1 MCIHTDLDPNPQTL
15 LFLQPNSWRFLDSL
29 AGKLANRLGGM
40 GMQAVLWC
48 KAMILHIIIIHIIKS
63 IIITSIINIIIKIT
77 IPIILTLSV
86 FLEILSLLLFLQLC
100 YCYCHFFLPGDGLS
114 VCGFNYRPQKPH
126 VGSSRAQ
133 DITIAFSLHIKWEYQ
148 RPIPSQ
154 RNILT
159 LIPRPFQ
166 P

>member
-48 KAMILHIIIIHIIKS
+48 KAMLIHIIIIHIIKS
-63 IIITSIINIIIKIT
+63 IIITSIINIIIRIHIT
-77 IPIILTLSV
+77 IILTLSV

-100 YCYCHFFLPGDGLS
+100 YRYCYFLCRGMGA
-114 VCGFNYRPQKPH
+114 VF
-126 VGSSRAQ
+126 VGS
-133 DITIAFSLHIKWEYQ
+133 TIDPRK
-148 RPIPSQ
+148 
-154 RNILT
+154 LT
-159 LIPRPFQ
+159 
-166 P
+166 